1 MMNDARLLHTLLC
14 CARVAEEQRCINPV
28 RMIRIECQLCRLA
41 AQHKQSYLQ
50 SALALCD
57 ADPEENI
64 CLIGCACLL
73 MQQHT

>member
-1 MMNDARLLHTLLC
+1 MNDARAFQTLMC
-14 CARVAEEQRCINPV
+14 CARVAEAQRCINPV

-50 SALALCD
+50 SALALC
-57 ADPEENI
+57 AEDPEENI

-73 MQQHT
+73 MQNNS